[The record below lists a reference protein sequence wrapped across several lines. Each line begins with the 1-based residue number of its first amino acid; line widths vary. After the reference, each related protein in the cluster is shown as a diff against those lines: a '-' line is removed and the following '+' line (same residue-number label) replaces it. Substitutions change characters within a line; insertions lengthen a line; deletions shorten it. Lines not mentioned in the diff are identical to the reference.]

1 MPLDD
6 SAVPAPAHAFAW
18 EWEWAWV
25 IVAKWRTV
33 STFRGA
39 D

>member
-18 EWEWAWV
+18 EWAWA

>member
-18 EWEWAWV
+18 AWV
-25 IVAKWRTV
+25 MVAKWRTV

>member
-6 SAVPAPAHAFAW
+6 SAVPAPAHAFA
-18 EWEWAWV
+18 WEWAWV